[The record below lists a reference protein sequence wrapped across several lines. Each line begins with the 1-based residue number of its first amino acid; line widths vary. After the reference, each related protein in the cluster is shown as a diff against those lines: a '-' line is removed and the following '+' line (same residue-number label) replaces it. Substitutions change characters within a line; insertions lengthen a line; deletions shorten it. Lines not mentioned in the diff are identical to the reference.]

1 MKNCDISVII
11 PEFNH
16 EQYLD
21 DLLDSIKT
29 DLNIEVIIVDDC
41 SPNESNININEI
53 IKKYNNLNI
62 KLIKNEE
69 NLGLFSARRVGVNN
83 SDADLIFICDADDM
97 LQDHLLDN
105 LYYQLTTCD
114 TDICKANIRVDDK
127 YNIPACESPNN
138 IISNI
143 EGNRLLKYGKFSR
156 FICGTLIKKELL
168 FKVYG
173 LFKEYFYLTFD
184 EDILYNM
191 MILKFNCKITWLD
204 DKYYYKRDGTGIST
218 KRITDSQNIYVKK
231 QMSVNI
237 MEILKR
243 YNLLNS

>member
-1 MKNCDISVII
+1 MKTCDISIVI

-21 DLLDSIKT
+21 NLLSSIKT

-41 SPNESNININEI
+41 SPNESNIDIKEI

-83 SDADLIFICDADDM
+83 SNADLIFISDADDT
-97 LQDHLLDN
+97 LQDHLLDSM
-105 LYYQLTTCD
+105 YYQLNTCNC
-114 TDICKANIRVDDK
+114 DICKANIRVNDK
-127 YNIPACESPNN
+127 YNIPACENPNN

-143 EGNRLLKYGKFSR
+143 EGNSLLKQGKFSR
-156 FICGTLIKKELL
+156 YICGTLIKKELL
-168 FKVYG
+168 YKVYS
-173 LFKEYFYLTFD
+173 LFKEYFYLTYD
-184 EDILYNM
+184 EDLLYNM
-191 MILKFNCKITWLD
+191 MILKFESKITWLN
-204 DKYYYKRDGTGIST
+204 DKYYYKQDGSGIT
-218 KRITDSQNIYVKK
+218 LKRFTDSNNIYVKK

-237 MEILKR
+237 VEVLKR